1 VDDRRRGMRMT
12 GDRTT
17 FIATHQDI
25 GGLNARS
32 IRTVLATAG
41 DRLVLEHVV
50 WAGPGD
56 EPAFEVAALQLIE
69 VDAADRIVGVVAFD
83 SDDRRAASAEMLD
96 RYFRSDVAPYVPPS
110 WIEFVRAMNAHDLQR
125 ARAALPDD
133 YFFHDHRRTG
143 VGRLDNAD
151 DYIAS
156 IAAVNEQSPDMVT
169 DTLYYL
175 AVEPHGSLSVGRM
188 FGTLAD
194 GGMFESVFVR
204 LTVFA
209 DGRGI
214 GAELFEIE
222 DLELARARF
231 DELRSIEP
239 RHSAG
244 A

>member
-1 VDDRRRGMRMT
+1 
-12 GDRTT
+12 
-17 FIATHQDI
+17 
-25 GGLNARS
+25 
-32 IRTVLATAG
+32 
-41 DRLVLEHVV
+41 
-50 WAGPGD
+50 
-56 EPAFEVAALQLIE
+56 
-69 VDAADRIVGVVAFD
+69 VAFD
-83 SDDRRAASAEMLD
+83 SDDRRAASTEMLE
-96 RYFRSDVAPYVPPS
+96 RYFRSDAAVHCPPP

-156 IAAVNEQSPDMVT
+156 VAAVQEQSPDMVT

-194 GGMFESVFVR
+194 GGIFESVFVR

-209 DGRGI
+209 EGSGV

-222 DLELARARF
+222 DLALARARF
-231 DELRSIEP
+231 EELRGGAA
-239 RHSAG
+239 RHTAG